1 MARKIFSS
9 VSILLATA
17 LLAASGCAPALAQTN
32 EAPAGGPYAQ
42 RRCTTVALTS
52 ESPMLPVR
60 LIEPYLQR
68 RVDLQASKL
77 VLTGEQASAD
87 AVVNLTQSGE
97 RDTHIEVSN
106 RITGRHA
113 STISL
118 WTDYPGMIA
127 SAVMEQLR
135 VACTGSVVAP
145 DEQPRPVAEC
155 RKPAAELRLVTSVAV
170 CSQTSW
176 MDNRDIYK
184 ALESRPELQQ
194 WAVRV
199 TPACDGADAV
209 LDITHNLNL
218 TVEWFWTLRAQAG
231 GIISS
236 GRVIA
241 FEVPTAAQRIAEQVA
256 HEIALAHGQEL
267 DVAEHVTRRASEN
280 VPIRNIR
287 SHVLRSDFSSADSR
301 ISLSVDNE
309 TVTGRDAVGNV
320 AFTFSLED
328 LLDVRRR
335 KEWNHSLQLGEPT
348 GLVSLL
354 ETGSTDEEVM
364 AAAEGLAIYVSIG
377 AVLAQ
382 VRTPVHILDLVW
394 QENGAVK
401 TVSLQVPPHESKRLL
416 RALRP
421 AGSSEQEQACS
432 SATAVVAQPAGS
444 R

>member
-1 MARKIFSS
+1 MAYKVPRLI
-9 VSILLATA
+9 SIV
-17 LLAASGCAPALAQTN
+17 LAAGVLAAACGTPALAQTA
-32 EAPAGGPYAQ
+32 EPPAGGPVVQ
-42 RRCTTVALTS
+42 RRCTTVALASDT
-52 ESPMLPVR
+52 PVLPVR

-68 RVDLQASKL
+68 RADLQASKL
-77 VLTGEQASAD
+77 VLTGEQDSAD
-87 AVVNLTQSGE
+87 AIVTLTQSGE
-97 RDTHIEVSN
+97 HDTRIEVSS

-127 SAVMEQLR
+127 SDVMEQLR
-135 VACTGSVVAP
+135 VACPDSVIAP
-145 DEQPRPVAEC
+145 AEHPRPVAER
-155 RKPAAELRLVTSVAV
+155 RKPAAELRSVVTVAA

-184 ALESRPELQQ
+184 ALESRPELKQ

-199 TPACDGADAV
+199 TLACDGADAV

-218 TVEWFWTLRAQAG
+218 TVEWFWTLREQAG
-231 GIISS
+231 GVISS

-256 HEIALAHGQEL
+256 QEIALAHGQEL

-280 VPIRNIR
+280 VPIRNLR

-335 KEWNHSLQLGEPT
+335 KEWNHPLQLGEPT

-421 AGSSEQEQACS
+421 AGPTEQEQAF
-432 SATAVVAQPAGS
+432 SATAVAAQPAVS

>member
-1 MARKIFSS
+1 MAYKVPGLI
-9 VSILLATA
+9 SILLAA
-17 LLAASGCAPALAQTN
+17 AASCGTPALA
-32 EAPAGGPYAQ
+32 EAAQPPAGGPDVQ
-42 RRCTTVALTS
+42 RRCTTVALASDT
-52 ESPMLPVR
+52 PMLPLR

-68 RVDLQASKL
+68 RADLQASKL

-87 AVVNLTQSGE
+87 AMVTLTLSGE
-97 RDTHIEVSN
+97 RDTRIEVSN

-127 SAVMEQLR
+127 SDVMEQLR
-135 VACTGSVVAP
+135 VACPGSLIAP
-145 DEQPRPVAEC
+145 VERPRPVAER
-155 RKPAAELRLVTSVAV
+155 RKPAAELRSVVTVAA

-218 TVEWFWTLRAQAG
+218 TVEWFWTLREQAG
-231 GIISS
+231 GVISS

-280 VPIRNIR
+280 IPIRNLR

-335 KEWNHSLQLGEPT
+335 KEWNHPLQLGDPT